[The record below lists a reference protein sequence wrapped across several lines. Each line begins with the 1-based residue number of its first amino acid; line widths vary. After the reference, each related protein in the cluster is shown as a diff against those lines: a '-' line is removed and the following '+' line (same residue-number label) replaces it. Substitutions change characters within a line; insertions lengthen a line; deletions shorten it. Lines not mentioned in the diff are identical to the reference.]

1 MGFRNSSLIA
11 SPTLGWRAAV
21 VFLAAYV
28 GLDWVS
34 YIAPFHSLNISPWNL
49 APSLG
54 VLYLLQGGFGGFATL
69 ALAALAADL
78 FVRGSGTGFT
88 SVIVLNLTLAGSYA
102 LIAEAMRRLLRADT
116 MFATRRSLMLW
127 ISIVVTGSMLG
138 SLLYIAAHSILDLL
152 PQGEW
157 YEALAWHWA
166 GDAVGMLVSMPLF
179 WQFRNPEARSN
190 LGKSVVNLETVGYT
204 VAALSGLAVAFGL
217 GAESGWR
224 YFYLLYLPVIWASAR
239 QGFGGAVLSVAVM
252 QVGMVIGGELWM
264 RQDFS
269 LLEIQMRVLVL
280 ALTGFFIGVVVDE
293 QRRSAER
300 ARESI
305 RLAAAGEMAGAIAH
319 ELNQPLSAI
328 AAYAASCRLLG
339 SRGEYQRMPP
349 VIESLA
355 AEVTRAST
363 VVRRIRELFSEGG
376 TTLSRFALDS
386 LLQSVVQSY
395 RTSDAGKEMRVDVVD
410 TVPEVVLHADVVQ
423 LEILLRNLL
432 ANAGD
437 AMRELPVE
445 ARRIRIRV
453 ESRGG
458 EDMLI
463 RVEDAGPGIGTELAE
478 RMFEPF
484 YSTKSSGLGLGL
496 AICREIALAH
506 GGALRAVP
514 GPQGCLELRLPLDN

>member
-1 MGFRNSSLIA
+1 MGFRTSSLTLVSADRWQTA
-11 SPTLGWRAAV
+11 ST
-21 VFLAAYV
+21 FLVAYV
-28 GLDWVS
+28 SLDWVS

-54 VLYLLQGGFGGFATL
+54 VLYLLQGGYGGLATL
-69 ALAALAADL
+69 ALAALTADW
-78 FVRGSGTGFT
+78 FVRGSGNGII
-88 SVIVLNLTLAGSYA
+88 SMIGLNLTLVASYA
-102 LIAEAMRRLLRADT
+102 LIAEAMRRLLRAET
-116 MFATRRSLMLW
+116 LFATRRSL
-127 ISIVVTGSMLG
+127 IVWVSVVVIGSMFG
-138 SLLYIAAHSILDLL
+138 SLLYIAAHSLFSLL

-179 WQFRNPEARSN
+179 WQLRNREARRH
-190 LGKSVVNLETVGYT
+190 LRETVLRLETIGYVLT
-204 VAALSGLAVAFGL
+204 ALATLAVAFGL
-217 GAESGWR
+217 SPENGWR

-239 QGFGGAVLSVAVM
+239 QGFGGSVLSVAIM
-252 QVGMVIGGELWM
+252 QVGMVVGGALWSQ
-264 RQDFS
+264 QDFS

-339 SRGEYQRMPP
+339 ARGEYQRLGP
-349 VIESLA
+349 VIESLTV
-355 AEVTRAST
+355 EVARAST
-363 VVRRIRELFSEGG
+363 VVRRIRDLFSDGG
-376 TTLSRFALDS
+376 TTLTRFHLDD
-386 LLQSVVQSY
+386 LLQSAISAY
-395 RTSDAGKEMRVDVVD
+395 GASDAGKDVRF
-410 TVPEVVLHADVVQ
+410 EVVGPVSGLMLHADAVQ
-423 LEILLRNLL
+423 LDILLRNLL

-437 AMRELPVE
+437 AMNDLPTDQ
-445 ARRIRIRV
+445 RHIMIRV
-453 ESRGG
+453 GPCEEG
-458 EDMLI
+458 DITL
-463 RVEDAGPGIGTELAE
+463 RVEDAGPGIGAELAE

-506 GGALRAVP
+506 GGSLRAVS
-514 GPQGCLELRLPLDN
+514 GRYGCLELRLPRDN